1 MPKVYIDD
9 MFPYCP
15 TSDFTCPY
23 YDKYTDRCMMFKE
36 ENVLPFEECDN
47 FFDEEEYYDD
57 CDYECGFDPY
67 MGCFTDDC

>member
-1 MPKVYIDD
+1 MPKVDYDI

-15 TSDFTCPY
+15 SSDFTCPY
-23 YDKYTDRCMMFKE
+23 YDKETGRCMMFQE
-36 ENVLPFEECDN
+36 ENILPYEECDN
-47 FFDEEEYYDD
+47 FFEYEEYDD

>member
-1 MPKVYIDD
+1 MAKVYIDD
-9 MFPYCP
+9 MFPHCP

-23 YDKYTDRCMMFKE
+23 YGKYTDRCMMFKE

-47 FFDEEEYYDD
+47 FFDYEDYDD